1 MALAL
6 IVDDEVDLCRVMQMT
21 LKKMKIDTIVAYD
34 RVTAIHHLSEH
45 NFDFCLTD
53 LNLPDGSGLDI
64 VKWINAQ
71 YPNMPVAVITAHG
84 SMDLAIEAL
93 KLGAFDFVNKPL
105 ELPRLRLLVENA
117 VKAGQD
123 AKEQTVETAPDLF
136 AGKLIGNSEP
146 IIHLKQTIQKLARS
160 QAPVFLWGGSG
171 TGKEVVAKLIHELS
185 PRATG
190 NFVPVNCGA
199 IPSELM
205 ESEFFGHKKGSF
217 TGATA
222 DKEGLFQQAHGGTL
236 FLDEVADLPLAMQVK
251 LLRAIQ
257 EKKVRSIGGTQEISV
272 DIRLLSATHKNLA
285 KLVELGE
292 FRQDLYYRMNVIEVK
307 LPSLNERKDD
317 VQILA
322 DHFLQMIADDWGL
335 EHPISL
341 SNAAKDA
348 LMHHDYLGNVRE
360 LRNILE
366 RAITLADGQV
376 IDVSHLQL
384 TDTRGNPPS
393 IHAIPAP
400 HTAILPAAIVPHI
413 TSQPLLQSTLS
424 QISNPQTRTLA
435 DFGTGNNDTASAA
448 KSHTPSNE
456 VTNGLMPTS
465 QTSREINL
473 PKISSNNY
481 NGHNNHT
488 QARQTVNILPTR
500 NLTLKNDTLLKNNNL
515 AQTLP
520 SMPANTPP
528 THVIQDPPLSVQA
541 RIIPKSP
548 NPSHLCIP
556 LPPEGLE
563 AYLVSQEKQLIIAAL
578 NQCNWNKTQAA
589 KLLNTSFRSLR
600 YRMKKLEIDDGD

>member
-6 IVDDEVDLCRVMQMT
+6 IVDDEVDLCRLMQMT
-21 LKKMKIDTIVAYD
+21 LKKMKIDTVIAYD
-34 RVTAIHHLSEH
+34 MATAVEQLRQHS
-45 NFDFCLTD
+45 FDFCLTD

-64 VKWINAQ
+64 VKIINAQ
-71 YPNMPVAVITAHG
+71 YPSTPVAVITAHG

-146 IIHLKQTIQKLARS
+146 IIQLKQTIQKLARS

-185 PRATG
+185 PRAG
-190 NFVPVNCGA
+190 ASFVPVNCGA

-217 TGATA
+217 TGATG
-222 DKEGLFQQAHGGTL
+222 DKEGLFQQANGGTL

-257 EKKVRSIGGTQEISV
+257 EKKVRPIGGMQEVAV

-285 KLVELGE
+285 KLVELGD
-292 FRQDLYYRMNVIEVK
+292 FRQDLYYRINVIEVK

-317 VQILA
+317 VPILA
-322 DHFLQMIADDWGL
+322 NHFLQMIATDWGL
-335 EHPISL
+335 EENISL
-341 SNAAKDA
+341 SDEAKTA
-348 LMHHDYLGNVRE
+348 LMHHDYSGNVRE

-366 RAITLADGQV
+366 RAITLADGNV
-376 IDVSHLQL
+376 IDVAHLQL
-384 TDTRGNPPS
+384 SETGVNPPA
-393 IHAIPAP
+393 IHAIPTTTQPSKHSSTQSQPIAQP
-400 HTAILPAAIVPHI
+400 PIQPPVQTSIQPISPPQDEQALPILP
-413 TSQPLLQSTLS
+413 
-424 QISNPQTRTLA
+424 
-435 DFGTGNNDTASAA
+435 DFNAWENTE
-448 KSHTPSNE
+448 KETPSVENMAE
-456 VTNGLMPTS
+456 PANHLAKNSANGIGFNLPS
-465 QTSREINL
+465 SLANL
-473 PKISSNNY
+473 PKTPTSSY
-481 NGHNNHT
+481 NGNT
-488 QARQTVNILPTR
+488 TARQTVNIIPSQPTVTKAENVVQILP
-500 NLTLKNDTLLKNNNL
+500 
-515 AQTLP
+515 P
-520 SMPANTPP
+520 MPARLMDNTP
-528 THVIQDPPLSVQA
+528 T
-541 RIIPKSP
+541 KSDS
-548 NPSHLCIP
+548 NACVP

-563 AYLVSQEKQLIIAAL
+563 EYLLNQEKQLIISAL